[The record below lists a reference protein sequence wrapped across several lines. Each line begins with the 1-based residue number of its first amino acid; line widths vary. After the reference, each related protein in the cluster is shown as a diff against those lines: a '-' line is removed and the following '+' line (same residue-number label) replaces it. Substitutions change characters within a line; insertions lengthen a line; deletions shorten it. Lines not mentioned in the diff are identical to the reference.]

1 MASVSEWWEEMFESP
16 AWQRVQLGWGSAEDA
31 ADQADRVV
39 RALRLEPGMRV
50 LDVPCGTGRIASRLA
65 ARGCDVVGVDITD
78 RFLEVARARDDGVRY
93 EKADMREL
101 PYEEQFDATLCFWG
115 SFGYFDEEGN
125 LAQATAA
132 AHALRPGG
140 RYLID
145 VPALESILARF
156 GERNWFEVEGT
167 IVLEERSFAVT
178 TGRIETTWTFL
189 RGGER
194 TEHRSSM
201 RLYPVK
207 DLTDLLME
215 AGFTSFETLDDKLEP
230 FELASDRLWL
240 VATL

>member
-1 MASVSEWWEEMFESP
+1 MGAWWEEMFASP
-16 AWQRVQLGWGSAEDA
+16 AWQQVQLGWESAEDA
-31 ADQADRVV
+31 DDQVDRVE
-39 RALRLEPGMRV
+39 RALHLEPGMRV
-50 LDVPCGTGRIASRLA
+50 LDVPCGTGRISSRLA
-65 ARGCDVVGVDITD
+65 ARGYDVVGVDITD

-101 PYEEQFDATLCFWG
+101 PFEAEFDAALCFGG
-115 SFGYFDEEGN
+115 SFGYFDEDGN

-132 AHALRPGG
+132 ARALRPGG

-167 IVLEERSFAVT
+167 IVLEERSFAVA

-189 RGGER
+189 RGGDR

-201 RLYPVK
+201 HLYSVK
-207 DLTDLLME
+207 DLTDVLRE
-215 AGFTSFETLDDKLEP
+215 AGFTSFETLDDTLEP
-230 FELASDRLWL
+230 FELDSQRLWL
-240 VATL
+240 VAVR